1 MKKGIVAML
10 LTLALL
16 GVCAG
21 ACAAGVT
28 LRVFTPFAD
37 VDFAAQSYM
46 DMITAWETETG
57 NLVEDYSG
65 LQDESWLDQMNR
77 MVASGEADILV
88 VPAGSPLSGTQVLT
102 AQELTQALGGTT
114 ARQFASMRGQD
125 GSVLLVPLR
134 LNWEALYVN
143 TDVLARYGLN
153 VPTTYDELITACA
166 VLSQNGVVAISNA
179 LCEWAEITLDCVALA
194 GASEAE
200 YGLQTSLEGAQEIL
214 TALTQVGAFGA
225 DAWNVTDAEA
235 ERRFLDG
242 EAAMRIDADWLAESV
257 AQERWDSVV
266 VTNVPAPDG
275 QARTLVVGTP
285 CFGLTI
291 TRACWEDDAR
301 CEAALSLA
309 GTLLQEEN
317 AAKLGAAPSG
327 RLGESIAALTL
338 TATDCTG
345 VLYDLNA
352 QTFEAWSESV
362 IAGLMS
368 LQ

>member
-1 MKKGIVAML
+1 MKKEIVAML

-242 EAAMRIDADWLAESV
+242 EAAMRIDAD
-257 AQERWDSVV
+257 
-266 VTNVPAPDG
+266 
-275 QARTLVVGTP
+275 
-285 CFGLTI
+285 
-291 TRACWEDDAR
+291 
-301 CEAALSLA
+301 
-309 GTLLQEEN
+309 
-317 AAKLGAAPSG
+317 
-327 RLGESIAALTL
+327 
-338 TATDCTG
+338 
-345 VLYDLNA
+345 
-352 QTFEAWSESV
+352 
-362 IAGLMS
+362 
-368 LQ
+368 

>member
-10 LTLALL
+10 VMLALL

-46 DMITAWETETG
+46 DMVTAWAAETG
-57 NLVEDYSG
+57 NLVEDYAG
-65 LQDESWLDQMNR
+65 LQDESWIDQMSR
-77 MVASGEADILV
+77 MVASGEADVAV
-88 VPAGSPLSGTQVLT
+88 VPVGSPLTGAQVLT
-102 AQELTQALGGTT
+102 AQELTQALGGTS
-114 ARQFASMRGQD
+114 ARTFASMREKD
-125 GSVLLVPLR
+125 GSVLLIPLR

-143 TDVLARYGLN
+143 TDVLAKYGLN

-179 LCEWAEITLDCVALA
+179 LCEWAEITLDCMALA
-194 GASEAE
+194 GAPEAE

-235 ERRFLDG
+235 ARRFLDG

-301 CEAALSLA
+301 CEAALSLVNSLLSGETAMKLTTSA
-309 GTLLQEEN
+309 G
-317 AAKLGAAPSG
+317 G

>member
-10 LTLALL
+10 VMLALL

-46 DMITAWETETG
+46 DMVTAWEAETG

-65 LQDESWLDQMNR
+65 LQDESWIDQMSR
-77 MVASGEADILV
+77 MVASGEADVAV
-88 VPAGSPLSGTQVLT
+88 VPVGSPLTGAQVLT
-102 AQELTQALGGTT
+102 AQELTQALSGTS
-114 ARQFASMRGQD
+114 ARTLASMREKD
-125 GSVLLVPLR
+125 GSVLLIPLR

-143 TDVLARYGLN
+143 TDVLAKYGLN

-179 LCEWAEITLDCVALA
+179 LCEWAEITLDCMALA
-194 GASEAE
+194 GAPEAE

-235 ERRFLDG
+235 ERRLLDG

-257 AQERWDSVV
+257 AQARWDSVV
-266 VTNVPAPDG
+266 VMNVPAPDG
-275 QARTLVVGTP
+275 QARTLAVGTP

-301 CEAALSLA
+301 CEAALSLVSA
-309 GTLLQEEN
+309 LLREEN
-317 AAKLGAAPSG
+317 AASLAAAPSG
-327 RLGESIAALTL
+327 KLGESIAALTL
-338 TATDCTG
+338 GASDCTG